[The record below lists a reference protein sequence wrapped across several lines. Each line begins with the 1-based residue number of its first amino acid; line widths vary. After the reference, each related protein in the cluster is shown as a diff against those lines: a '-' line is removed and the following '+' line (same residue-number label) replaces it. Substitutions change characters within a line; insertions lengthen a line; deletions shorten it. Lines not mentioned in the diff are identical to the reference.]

1 MRGAMMDYD
10 MPLYRP
16 PSEAN
21 SLIFQV
27 TLGCSH
33 NRCAFCVMYRQK
45 KFRIRP
51 WEELQA
57 DIMEAAFS
65 YRRTNRI
72 FLADGDALVIDA
84 DYMIRILNF
93 LYEKF
98 PDLERV
104 SAYANPNNL
113 LEKSEEDLQRI
124 REAGLQMLYFGI
136 ETGDDE
142 LLVKIRKGATSQELI
157 TSAKKAIDAGF
168 VLSATIILGLAGK
181 RKSLPHAV
189 ETARVCSAIN
199 PHYLSALTL
208 MIEEDSPYFSRSVGE
223 DWEMMDKLEILHEL
237 RSMIE
242 HFQLDNCIFR
252 SNHASNYLPIKAILN
267 RDKERLL
274 TEIDDALKNPARLR
288 PEYSRA
294 L

>member
-1 MRGAMMDYD
+1 MYYD

-16 PSEAN
+16 PSEAY

-33 NRCAFCVMYRQK
+33 NRCAFCIMYRKK

-51 WEELQA
+51 WEELKA
-57 DIMEAAFS
+57 DILEAALS
-65 YRRTNRI
+65 YRGINRI
-72 FLADGDALVIDA
+72 FLADGDALFIDT
-84 DYMIRILNF
+84 DYMLQILNF

-98 PDLERV
+98 PALERV
-104 SAYANPNNL
+104 SAYANPANL
-113 LEKSEEDLQRI
+113 MEKSKEDLQRI
-124 REAGLQMLYFGI
+124 RKAGLQMLYFGI

-142 LLVKIRKGATSQELI
+142 LLVKIKKGATAQELI

-168 VLSATIILGLAGK
+168 VLSATVILGLAGK
-181 RKSLPHAV
+181 KGSERHAL

-208 MIEEDSPYFSRSVGE
+208 ILEDDNRYFSRCLGK
-223 DWEMMDKLEILHEL
+223 DWEMMDKLEILNEL
-237 RSMIE
+237 RVMIE
-242 HFQLDNCIFR
+242 HFHLDKCIFR
-252 SNHASNYLPIKAILN
+252 SNHASNYLAIKAALDQ
-267 RDKERLL
+267 DKAKLL
-274 TEIDDALKNPARLR
+274 TEIDCALKNPTQLR
-288 PEYSRA
+288 PEFLRG